1 MFKEMFATHT
11 FAGGDW
17 TKDTV
22 FIQHSTKLC
31 LLQAKEICAEFFFQA
46 LINKFAHFGQMRFK
60 EPLDLRSAA
69 LEALNLTECGWEES
83 HGPKE
88 ELASAIAAFLTQKRA
103 MLEEYFSF
111 VINDEG
117 KMLAFPLLLD
127 NYVPDFGNLPML
139 IVRLATDV
147 DWEVEQD
154 CFESLCKEMGNFY
167 AQPELSLASVGEK
180 VGIFLYECFALMIC
194 VC

>member
-1 MFKEMFATHT
+1 MFATHSYV
-11 FAGGDW
+11 GGDW
-17 TKDTV
+17 TKDAV

-31 LLQAKEICAEFFFQA
+31 MIRAKEVCAEFFSQV
-46 LINKFAHFGQMRFK
+46 LINRFAEFGQMRFK

-69 LEALNLTECGWEES
+69 LEALNLAECGWEES

-147 DWEVEQD
+147 DWEIEQD
-154 CFESLCKEMGNFY
+154 CFESLSKEIASFY
-167 AQPELSLASVGEK
+167 AQPELSLASVTEI
-180 VGIFLYECFALMIC
+180 VSILQLLLFYFMH
-194 VC
+194 

>member
-1 MFKEMFATHT
+1 MFSTHT
-11 FAGGDW
+11 YVGGDW
-17 TKDTV
+17 TKDAV

-31 LLQAKEICAEFFFQA
+31 LIQAKEVCAEFFSQVV
-46 LINKFAHFGQMRFK
+46 INKFANFGQMRFK
-60 EPLDLRSAA
+60 EP
-69 LEALNLTECGWEES
+69 

-154 CFESLCKEMGNFY
+154 CFESLSKEIGSFY

-180 VGIFLYECFALMIC
+180 VSILSVNVLLQLLMLGF
-194 VC
+194 VFSGKR